1 MWFIVANMSDT
12 LRDSIET
19 TAANPQRVRT
29 DAGEVESHDLVKM
42 VEADR
47 YLSAARAAKTKN
59 RGLRFTQIVPP
70 GSYS

>member
-1 MWFIVANMSDT
+1 MSDN
-12 LRDSIET
+12 LRDQIET
-19 TAANPQRVRT
+19 TASNPQRVRT
-29 DAGEVESHDLVKM
+29 DAGEVESHDLEKL

-59 RGLRFTQIVPP
+59 RGLRFSTIVPP

>member
-1 MWFIVANMSDT
+1 MSDE
-12 LRDSIET
+12 LRNQIET

-47 YLSAARAAKTKN
+47 YLSAARAAKSKN
-59 RGLRFTQIVPP
+59 RGLRFTTIVPP
-70 GSYS
+70 GTYS